1 MTHHDVIHH
10 QAQLLLRREATL
22 AARYGRRFEQA
33 AGDGDLTAAR
43 RWNREYRLSAFRCR
57 TLGMLLRTSTTTT
70 TRSTRPTH
78 ASAPAA
84 A

>member
-1 MTHHDVIHH
+1 MTNYDVTRH
-10 QAQLLLRREATL
+10 QAQLLPTREATL
-22 AARYGRRFEQA
+22 AAHYGRRFEQA
-33 AGDGDLTAAR
+33 VGDGDLVAAR

-57 TLGMLLRTSTTTT
+57 MLGTLLRTSAT
-70 TRSTRPTH
+70 TRPTSATH

>member
-1 MTHHDVIHH
+1 VTRH

-33 AGDGDLTAAR
+33 AGDGDLAAAR

-57 TLGMLLRTSTTTT
+57 TLGMRTAGP
-70 TRSTRPTH
+70 RAKR
-78 ASAPAA
+78 
-84 A
+84 